1 MNKSKKILIAGIV
14 IALVVVAIVI
24 GYNLVTGSGSV
35 GQVGTNIISNCENS
49 PKLFVA

>member
-1 MNKSKKILIAGIV
+1 V
-14 IALVVVAIVI
+14 LVVVAIVI

-35 GQVGTNIISNCENS
+35 GQIGINIISTCENL